1 MSILLVA
8 MITMAALI
16 FTVVNGGFIGLPLLL
31 GLTLFSALAAV
42 RGHTLKAI
50 LSFQLKGAK
59 KALVVLRVF
68 VFIGMITGSWLAS
81 GTVAALM
88 DLGLTLLHPAW
99 FILFAFA
106 IPAAVSFLLG
116 TSFGT
121 ISTIGVALMLIGRG
135 AGLPEPLVAGAII
148 SGSYFGDRGSPMS
161 SSANLVASLTS
172 TDLHQNVLDMMKTAV
187 LPLMATLAFY
197 AGASWLYP
205 LDNAGIPW
213 LSAMQDTYA
222 LGFIALLPALTVLVL
237 GLARIDVKW
246 AMGISVAMASGV
258 ALWHQ
263 QLSPQILV
271 ESIFWGYQLPLGHQ
285 LAALFKGGGILSM
298 LKPSIVVT
306 TACAL
311 AGLMDGTNMLKA
323 LENFLQRFKTAR
335 ARFGATIGISL
346 LSGSFGANQT
356 IAIVFTEQLMDQTY
370 GEDRRELAMAIENSA
385 VLIAP
390 LIPWNIAALVPTTT
404 LAVSPTGFLP
414 FAVFLYLVPLIY
426 WLFQRGKSP
435 NGLA

>member
-8 MITMAALI
+8 AITMAALI

-172 TDLHQNVLDMMKTAV
+172 TDLHQNVLDMMKTAA

-205 LDNAGIPW
+205 LDNTGIPW
-213 LSAMQDTYA
+213 LSAMQDTYD

-237 GLARIDVKW
+237 GMARIDVKW
-246 AMGISVAMASGV
+246 AMGFSVAVASGV

-271 ESIFWGYQLPLGHQ
+271 ESILLGYQLPQSHQ

-306 TACAL
+306 SACAL
-311 AGLMDGTNMLKA
+311 AGLMDGTNMLNA
-323 LENFLQRFKTAR
+323 LENYLKRYKTDR
-335 ARFGATIGISL
+335 SRFGATIGISL

-370 GEDRRELAMAIENSA
+370 AEDRRGLAMAIENSA

-414 FAVFLYLVPLIY
+414 FAVFLYSVPLIN
-426 WLFQRGKSP
+426 WLLQKGKSP
-435 NGLA
+435 NEVS